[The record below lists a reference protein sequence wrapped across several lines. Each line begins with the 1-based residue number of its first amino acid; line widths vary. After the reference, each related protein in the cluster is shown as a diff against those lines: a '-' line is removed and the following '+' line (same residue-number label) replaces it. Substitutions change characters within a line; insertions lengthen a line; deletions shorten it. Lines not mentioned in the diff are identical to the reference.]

1 MELTPSDTSMALY
14 EANKTKLP
22 DENEDLR
29 AAAEKFEAIFLHQFL
44 KEARKTKLADDL
56 FGSNAKSTYED
67 MLDQEHADMMST
79 KMDLGIAE
87 ALVRQFD
94 KSAM

>member
-1 MELTPSDTSMALY
+1 MEVTHIDTSIALY
-14 EANKTKLP
+14 EASKTNLP
-22 DENEDLR
+22 DENKDLR
-29 AAAEKFEAIFLHQFL
+29 AVAEKFEAIFLHQFL

-56 FGSNAKSTYED
+56 FGSHAKSTYED
-67 MLDQEHADMMST
+67 MLDQEHADLMSK

-87 ALVRQFD
+87 ALVRQFE

>member
-1 MELTPSDTSMALY
+1 MELTPIDTSMAMY

-29 AAAEKFEAIFLHQFL
+29 EAAEKFEAIFLHQFL

-56 FGSNAKSTYED
+56 FGSHAKSTYED
-67 MLDQEHADMMST
+67 MLDQEHADIMS
-79 KMDLGIAE
+79 KKIDLGIAE

>member
-1 MELTPSDTSMALY
+1 MQFLIAWDLKWHHNLQQLTRI
-14 EANKTKLP
+14 N
-22 DENEDLR
+22 R
-29 AAAEKFEAIFLHQFL
+29 IRQAAEKFEAIFLHQFL

>member
-1 MELTPSDTSMALY
+1 MEVTPIDTSIALY
-14 EANKTKLP
+14 EASKTNLP
-22 DENEDLR
+22 DENKDLR
-29 AAAEKFEAIFLHQFL
+29 AVAEKFEAIFLHQFL

-56 FGSNAKSTYED
+56 FGSHAKSTYED
-67 MLDQEHADMMST
+67 MLDQEHADLMSK

-87 ALVRQFD
+87 ALVRQFE

>member
-1 MELTPSDTSMALY
+1 MEVTPIDTSIALY
-14 EANKTKLP
+14 EASKTNLPYENK
-22 DENEDLR
+22 DLR
-29 AAAEKFEAIFLHQFL
+29 AVAEKFEAIFLHQFL

-56 FGSNAKSTYED
+56 FGSHAKSTYED
-67 MLDQEHADMMST
+67 MLDQEHADLMSK

-87 ALVRQFD
+87 ALVRQFE